1 MSVIQ
6 PEHFSNAKDS
16 SKVFTRERII
26 AKIKRMKISYR
37 MAVEAEEKVAE
48 EEL

>member
-1 MSVIQ
+1 MSDIQ
-6 PEHFSNAKDS
+6 PEHFPNAKDS

-37 MAVEAEEKVAE
+37 MAVEADKKVAE